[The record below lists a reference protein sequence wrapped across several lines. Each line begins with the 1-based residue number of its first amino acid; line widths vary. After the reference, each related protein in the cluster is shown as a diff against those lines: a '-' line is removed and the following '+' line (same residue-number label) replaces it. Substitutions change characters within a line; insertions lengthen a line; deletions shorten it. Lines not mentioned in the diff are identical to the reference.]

1 MSEMSKLNSDNIL
14 CSAGRGE
21 LAKTACLACALA
33 HNNQC
38 GIDYSLLKS
47 MLKNKQRD
55 GVHVTDI
62 TKCLRSSYY
71 DKTDATPEWVHMMGY
86 RTFGL
91 ALHGYL
97 EGSDE
102 YGTSELPLQALG
114 LVGTADWVYFDGRII
129 DFKTARWVA
138 PSKLPYAS
146 HELQVNIYAE
156 MLREV
161 NAEFEKIGPGVGKSH
176 GYPLPT
182 SAAIQYI
189 DLSGPTR
196 CRTCKA
202 PFLPGADGSLRCP
215 KCLATNKEAHS
226 ENVLL
231 EVFLMESEDIRKVID
246 ERRDTLNT
254 SVEKHSPPPREEGLC
269 NYCSHEQECFNES
282 EQI

>member
-1 MSEMSKLNSDNIL
+1 MSETMSKLNSDNVL

-21 LAKTACLACALA
+21 LAKTACLACAIA

-55 GVHVTDI
+55 GIHVTDI
-62 TKCLRSSYY
+62 TKCLRASYY
-71 DKTDATPEWVHMMGY
+71 DKTEATPEWVHMMSY

-102 YGTSELPLQALG
+102 YLDSEVPLAALG
-114 LVGTADWVYFDGRII
+114 LVGTADVVYKDGRII
-129 DFKTARWVA
+129 DFKTARWIA
-138 PSKLPYAS
+138 PSRLPYAS

-156 MLREV
+156 MMRV
-161 NAEFEKIGPGVGKSH
+161 MHAKGDDIV
-176 GYPLPT
+176 LPT

-215 KCLATNKEAHS
+215 KCLSTNKEAHS
-226 ENVLL
+226 GNVLL
-231 EVFLMESEDIRKVID
+231 EVFLMESEDIRKLID
-246 ERRDTLNT
+246 ERRNALSSSID
-254 SVEKHSPPPREEGLC
+254 KHIPPPREEGLC
-269 NYCSHEQECFNES
+269 NYCSHEQECFNET

>member
-1 MSEMSKLNSDNIL
+1 MSKTMSKLNSDNIL

-33 HNNQC
+33 RENTC

-55 GVHVTDI
+55 GIHVTDI

-71 DKTDATPEWVHMMGY
+71 DKTTAAPEWVHMMSY

-102 YGTSELPLQALG
+102 NMYSELPLEALG
-114 LVGTADWVYFDGRII
+114 LVGTADVVYRDGRII
-129 DFKTARWVA
+129 DFKTARWIT
-138 PSKLPYAS
+138 PSRLPYAS

-156 MLREV
+156 MLREMHKQV
-161 NAEFEKIGPGVGKSH
+161 GLTEK
-176 GYPLPT
+176 YPLPT

-196 CRTCKA
+196 CRVCKA
-202 PFLPGADGSLRCP
+202 PFLPGADGTLRCP
-215 KCLATNKEAHS
+215 KCLTTNKEAHS
-226 ENVLL
+226 GNVLL
-231 EVFLMESEDIRKVID
+231 EVFLLESEEIRKIID
-246 ERRDTLNT
+246 ERRDALST
-254 SVEKHSPPPREEGLC
+254 SINKHSPPPREEGLC
-269 NYCSHEQECFNES
+269 NYCSHEQECYNES
-282 EQI
+282 EII